1 MLEVVKQEKPRL
13 TYAQFAAQQKPQPD
27 YTVAWAIRWFMD
39 AMNGTG
45 GKRAIKPIGE
55 SHGYTLNRLLRA
67 PIARKDARKLTEEDI
82 IEHCEWRMAGGVC
95 AATINQDVGY
105 LHGAL
110 KYVRAAPG
118 GCKEIK
124 ASVIVDVRPFLLKNG
139 YIGKSTPRTRVPT
152 DEELAQLLAE
162 ASKPPKK
169 VTRNYIHALPDMIA
183 FALVSSRRIGEIC
196 SITHSDV
203 DWEHLDEAGKPAPMY
218 TVRNMKHPTRKDL
231 CKTFPLFPEL
241 AEIIKRQPRAEGQ
254 DRIFPFRKQS
264 VSAKYTRLKK
274 KLGIEGLHFH
284 DNRREAITTWLKK
297 FTPHQ
302 VRHYVSGHL
311 NTVILE
317 RVYDATDPAGGHA
330 LVSEA
335 DRKWV
340 DQKYGPGLAA

>member
-1 MLEVVKQEKPRL
+1 MSKAVKDPWDFL
-13 TYAQFAAQQKPQPD
+13 PAAKRGLADFTPFS
-27 YTVAWAIRWFMD
+27 VAWALQWYIE
-39 AMNGTG
+39 AMNGWS
-45 GKRAIKPIGE
+45 GKRPVKPLGTSHEYTLRRLQSSPIGK
-55 SHGYTLNRLLRA
+55 
-67 PIARKDARKLTEEDI
+67 IDARKLTEEDVI
-82 IEHCEWRMAGGVC
+82 SHCEMRIKDVC

-118 GCKEIK
+118 GCKQ
-124 ASVIVDVRPFLLKNG
+124 IVAHVVPDVRPFLVKNG

-152 DEELAQLLAE
+152 DAELEILLAE
-162 ASKPPKK
+162 AAKPPKK
-169 VTRNYIHALPDMIA
+169 ANKSRIYAMPDMIA

-203 DWEHLDEAGKPAPMY
+203 KWDNLDDKGNPAPTY
-218 TVRNMKHPTRKDL
+218 TVRNMKHPTRRDL

-241 AEIIKRQPRAEGQ
+241 AEIISRQLRTPGE

-264 VSAKYTRLKK
+264 VGARYTRMKAR
-274 KLGIEGLHFH
+274 LGIENLHFH
-284 DNRREAITTWLKK
+284 DNRREAITNWLKK

-317 RVYDATDPAGGHA
+317 RVYDATNPADGFAAVGGREPPQAAA
-330 LVSEA
+330 LS
-335 DRKWV
+335 
-340 DQKYGPGLAA
+340 